1 MSIVQIGVGLSPEE
15 TVFRRNIA
23 TKRAE
28 VYNFFQISLDN
39 ENPFTILEDGGILI
53 NQNFSH
59 KMDDLTNRLTKPA
72 MWERNRD
79 DINNQP
85 VRCFGRKRK
94 RNSWI
99 PTDPN
104 SSGARAFKRSRNTMS
119 NIYKKAKGSIPPG
132 RFFESLDAKRREV
145 EIAEYRLYQWTDNA
159 LQNIQEDNND
169 M

>member
-1 MSIVQIGVGLSPEE
+1 MFIVQIGLGVSPEE
-15 TVFRRNIA
+15 RVFRRNIA

-28 VYNFFQISLDN
+28 VDNFFQISLDK

-53 NQNFSH
+53 NQNFLH
-59 KMDDLTNRLTKPA
+59 KRDDLTNRLIKPA

-79 DINNQP
+79 RFNNQP
-85 VRCFGRKRK
+85 VWCFSRRR

-145 EIAEYRLYQWTDNA
+145 EIAEYRLYQWTFNA
-159 LQNIQEDNND
+159 LQNIQEDNNN